1 MGCAVSSE
9 KEGFPV
15 CVWVGVYVRLCVNP
29 PPSLVSASAV
39 SLTHPTANQITER
52 GEETDD
58 GGSHAGDGAFPQ

>member
-1 MGCAVSSE
+1 MGSSE
-9 KEGFPV
+9 KEGFPACVGGCACSVV
-15 CVWVGVYVRLCVNP
+15 CVSP

-39 SLTHPTANQITER
+39 SLTHPTANQITAR